1 MRILSNTCVPAYLLS
16 ATPGIIHDAQYD
28 NFDEQAER
36 LVGFDKTYMPLT
48 PGPFVGRFLSSFL
61 SDKVSI
67 HMEHCTQA
75 LEQSVAG
82 HGDAVTIGVLVN
94 VSEPFCLNGSAF
106 TSDNVMIA
114 MPGSEFH
121 VQSPVEGAVIA
132 IVVQKDHLQS
142 HPGLSSLANDWLFA
156 TGFGVQL
163 LYSPQLARRIREDVV
178 QALQS
183 ASLELTRQP
192 AAEVIAEALL
202 AGLVSKLSLEMSLTS
217 TTLSTAVSSAAYEK
231 FIVGRN
237 TIHKNW
243 EHIHCLDDLLSQT
256 GIGRRTL
263 QNCFTSN
270 VALGPLSYHRLLRLH
285 MAKRALL
292 DPGQISTAIGDIAA
306 SHGFWNWS
314 QFTKLYQSHFGSL
327 PSETRASV
335 HTFN

>member
-1 MRILSNTCVPAYLLS
+1 M
-16 ATPGIIHDAQYD
+16 Q
-28 NFDEQAER
+28 
-36 LVGFDKTYMPLT
+36 LT
-48 PGPFVGRFLSSFL
+48 PGPFVGRFLSCFL

-75 LEQSVAG
+75 LEQSVAV

-94 VSEPFCLNGSAF
+94 VSDPFCLNGSAF

-132 IVVQKDHLQS
+132 IVVPKDHLQS

-156 TGFGVQL
+156 SGFGVQL
-163 LYSPQLARRIREDVV
+163 LNSPQLARRIREDVV

-183 ASLELTRQP
+183 TSLKETGLH
-192 AAEVIAEALL
+192 AAQVIAEALL
-202 AGLVSKLSLEMSLTS
+202 AGLVSKLSLEVSLNNTS
-217 TTLSTAVSSAAYEK
+217 LSTAISSTAYEK
-231 FIVGRN
+231 FVVGRN
-237 TIHKNW
+237 TIHNNW
-243 EHIHCLDDLLSQT
+243 EHIHSVDDLLSQT

-263 QNCFTSN
+263 QNSFASN

-292 DPGQISTAIGDIAA
+292 DPGQISASIGDIAA
-306 SHGFWNWS
+306 THGFWNWS